1 MSLPILLSIGIS
13 TLCAYK
19 YLRGLWDVN
28 FTPGPRPMFSPL
40 TAFGAILPSSSLN
53 PGTQWPWILRRTAY
67 FNRSHDV
74 IAFVPWLVGNPAY
87 YTSSLDVMKQLLGAE
102 SKTHLEKPQDLTL
115 ARLWGHSVTSAN
127 GDVWRRHRRVVSP
140 AFNNKTY
147 SDVWKTVRSVYREM
161 IDAEGWNE
169 RNEIVFDEVNP
180 LILKFTFIIIC
191 RCSFAYPSSWS
202 STYSSIDNFPEAL
215 RLVSETL
222 IPRLVIPNWA
232 YKLPIE
238 RLCRMNNAWQTVTSA
253 IMDLIEKRKSD
264 SLEFNRDAL
273 PSDILNCL
281 VTSWID
287 DDKNGLE
294 ERDVASISAI
304 SCVFNCN
311 SLFQVA
317 NMFSLMFAGHE
328 TTSSGIVTTLGYL
341 ALYPAVQEKAYEE
354 ISRVFAENDPSEIM
368 DQSRLPFTLFCFWEA
383 QRLCPSATLIP
394 RQLTEDTIINI
405 SRPKRERMVLK
416 KGSFA
421 MFDLIGI
428 LRNPDTF
435 HDPETFRPERWEN
448 VSEHD
453 VGAFGFGPRACLGR
467 KVAQTEALAFLSTLL
482 SDWKV
487 EPNLSPDESLSQ
499 YEERVMGDAALIG
512 TAFGL
517 RRVPL
522 KLSKRRIW

>member
-1 MSLPILLSIGIS
+1 
-13 TLCAYK
+13 
-19 YLRGLWDVN
+19 
-28 FTPGPRPMFSPL
+28 
-40 TAFGAILPSSSLN
+40 
-53 PGTQWPWILRRTAY
+53 
-67 FNRSHDV
+67 
-74 IAFVPWLVGNPAY
+74 
-87 YTSSLDVMKQLLGAE
+87 MKQLLGAE

-161 IDAEGWNE
+161 IDTEGWNE
-169 RNEIVFDEVNP
+169 WNEIVFDEVNS

-191 RCSFAYPSSWS
+191 RCGFAYPSSWS
-202 STYSSIDNFPEAL
+202 PTYSSTDKFPEAL

-232 YKLPIE
+232 YKLPIG
-238 RLCRMNNAWQTVTSA
+238 RLRRMNNAWQTVTSA

-264 SLEFNRDAL
+264 SLEFNYNAL

-287 DDKNGLE
+287 GDKNGLE
-294 ERDVASISAI
+294 ERD
-304 SCVFNCN
+304 
-311 SLFQVA
+311 VA

-354 ISRVFAENDPSEIM
+354 ISKVFAENDPSEIM
-368 DQSRLPFTLFCFWEA
+368 DQSKLPFTLFCFWEA

-453 VGAFGFGPRACLGR
+453 VGAFGFGPRACLGVYLAIVCR

-487 EPNLSPDESLSQ
+487 GPNLLPDESLSQ

-522 KLSKRRIW
+522 KLSKRRI